1 MTDGPHHA
9 AQCVW
14 WARDGA
20 CLMVTWVDRGQ
31 MEKSQVGRGE
41 GSASRRQREWSGPER
56 RAAQS
61 APGVSGCRGRSRQ
74 LPRHGEGRSI
84 AEAAEQSHGGPLC
97 RRRGVRGRW
106 QQADGKGAPARPVDP
121 EPHRRPWV
129 RSCIFD
135 LPNSASDGRSSP
147 HLSCTCAYSQ
157 VSACPPPDWGRR
169 CRKVSRP
176 ADRRHPTGSEGSPR
190 DQPDP
195 RSGALKP

>member
-1 MTDGPHHA
+1 MRPSVAGGHGTAP
-9 AQCVW
+9 
-14 WARDGA
+14 ARWSSGWIEGRWRNPRWEGA
-20 CLMVTWVDRGQ
+20 RGLHLVA
-31 MEKSQVGRGE
+31 S
-41 GSASRRQREWSGPER
+41 GSGAVRSVERLSRPR
-56 RAAQS
+56 
-61 APGVSGCRGRSRQ
+61 GCRGCRERSRQ